1 MILANQSAA
10 NQLVKLQP
18 AERQHVALPHV
29 ENQALLV
36 QRPALLQ
43 NQLLRLLLQP
53 KQHQWLHHRQ
63 LQMLRNSQTILV

>member
-1 MILANQSAA
+1 M
-10 NQLVKLQP
+10 KLQP
-18 AERQHVALPHV
+18 AERQHVALQHV

-53 KQHQWLHHRQ
+53 KQHQWLHHHQRQ
-63 LQMLRNSQTILV
+63 TLKNSQTILI